1 MRDHELEL
9 IAALVEGR
17 LDDETEARA
26 LIAASNQAR
35 EEYEAQNLAYESLQ
49 AMGGAQLSEVERST
63 LRRDVWTELRADVPT
78 GRSKNPWYYR
88 WAPVA
93 AGLFVVVGLAAVLT
107 QGGGAGD
114 AAATTFGEISTA
126 LGDAEGASEVTTT
139 TAAGDAAGEA
149 GDGDDALEES
159 APATTE
165 AMTETTAAVTSYTRA
180 ASFYEAEA
188 ARVREGDYG
197 ERLQL
202 YQADDEDGV
211 EGCLAQLD
219 LPEHRPV
226 ATLDPPA
233 EVASNVGQHL
243 LIAAPDEVPLA
254 DAPLRFVDL
263 ETCEVVYL
271 DVPPR

>member
-26 LIAASNQAR
+26 LIAASTQAR

-107 QGGGAGD
+107 QGGQD
-114 AAATTFGEISTA
+114 AATTAGEISTA
-126 LGDAEGASEVTTT
+126 LGGADGASEATTT

-165 AMTETTAAVTSYTRA
+165 AMTETTAADTSYTR

-188 ARVREGDYG
+188 VRVREGDYG
-197 ERLQL
+197 ERLRL
-202 YQADDEDGV
+202 YSADGDDDV
-211 EGCLAQLD
+211 DGCLAQLD

-226 ATLDPPA
+226 ATLDPPT
-233 EVASNVGQHL
+233 EVAGNVGQHL
-243 LIAAPDEVPLA
+243 LIAAPNDVPLA
-254 DAPLRFVDL
+254 DAPLTFVDL

-271 DVPPR
+271 DVPPG

>member
-26 LIAASNQAR
+26 LIASSSEAR

-49 AMGGAQLSEVERST
+49 AMGGAQLSEIERST
-63 LRRDVWTELRADVPT
+63 LRRDVWTELRANVPT
-78 GRSKNPWYYR
+78 GRSKNPWYYH
-88 WAPVA
+88 WVPVA

-107 QGGGAGD
+107 QVAGGGD
-114 AAATTFGEISTA
+114 EAALTSGEISTA
-126 LGDAEGASEVTTT
+126 LDDAEGASQATTT
-139 TAAGDAAGEA
+139 TAAAAGEV

-165 AMTETTAAVTSYTRA
+165 AMTETTAADMSSARA
-180 ASFYEAEA
+180 ASFYQAEA
-188 ARVREGDYG
+188 ARVREGDYS

-202 YQADDEDGV
+202 YQADSEDGV

-233 EVASNVGQHL
+233 EVAGNVGPDL

-254 DAPLRFVDL
+254 EAPLTFVDL
-263 ETCEVVYL
+263 ETCDVVYR
-271 DVPPR
+271 DVAPR